1 MISRKEIRSIAC
13 KAIFNPMLILNLPVE
28 FLGILNGLYLVR
40 KKINKKFDIN
50 KVRRLRK
57 STEDVSVL
65 KSPGKTNTIRETT
78 IIWVTKY
85 EERMKRMDKLTR
97 KGLSFEINFE
107 SSPENL
113 PLKSFVSC
121 PVQ

>member
-13 KAIFNPMLILNLPVE
+13 KVIFNPILILNLPVE

>member
-1 MISRKEIRSIAC
+1 MISRKEIKSIAC
-13 KAIFNPMLILNLPVE
+13 KAIFNPTLILKLPVE

-78 IIWVTKY
+78 IIWVMKY
-85 EERMKRMDKLTR
+85 EERMKRMVKLTR

-107 SSPENL
+107 SSSDNR
-113 PLKSFVSC
+113 PLKSFFSC